1 MKNFASEKTPTTTK
15 FWKNLDDK
23 NRKKLIINEISKIDE
38 LKDFEV
44 SQVLSDGQ
52 IIFRVT
58 KSIPSNKRGIIL
70 LDLEERLKKNVDI
83 GLTVWFEPVGD
94 KSKLRNLRGLE
105 IKI

>member
-58 KSIPSNKRGIIL
+58 KSIPL
-70 LDLEERLKKNVDI
+70 
-83 GLTVWFEPVGD
+83 
-94 KSKLRNLRGLE
+94 
-105 IKI
+105 IKEAIFF

>member
-58 KSIPSNKRGIIL
+58 KSIPSNKRGNIL

-94 KSKLRNLRGLE
+94 KSKLRNLRG
-105 IKI
+105 IKINS